1 MFTNLRKKYILIIT
15 LSLVGVINATPSF
28 ADSQGISSSH
38 NGFEPATSDVMP
50 PGIPSGKSIFS
61 NPNVRRDIACDTSG
75 LCYGR
80 EEAISNIE

>member
-1 MFTNLRKKYILIIT
+1 MFTNLGKKYILIIT

-28 ADSQGISSSH
+28 ADSQGTSLSH
-38 NGFEPATSDVMP
+38 DGFEPSTSDLIS
-50 PGIPSGKSIFS
+50 PGMGKSIFT

-80 EEAISNIE
+80 EGEISNIE

>member
-28 ADSQGISSSH
+28 ANSQGITSSH
-38 NGFEPATSDVMP
+38 DGLEPSTSDVIP
-50 PGIPSGKSIFS
+50 TGIGKPVFS

-75 LCYGR
+75 LCYGGEGGISHR
-80 EEAISNIE
+80 E